1 MTTKGNSPL
10 TVAVIGATGAVGRTF
25 VDYLGKSELYIREVI
40 LYASPRSEG
49 LGMHFRDKFV
59 AITPLTRDT
68 VKKCDYAFFSAGAS
82 ISGEYV
88 PLFKD
93 LGAVCIDNSSYYR
106 MREDVPIIVPEVNRD
121 KLSSHNGV
129 ISNPNC
135 VVAGIVVA
143 AAPLHRKYG
152 IARIVAS
159 TYQAVSGAGQ
169 KGIFELR
176 DRTRSYIFN
185 DKLTKPDVFDKDIL
199 FNVLAKIP
207 HKKEFLGSGY
217 TEEED
222 KLKNEVPKIIG
233 DNAIKVTATCV
244 RVPVFTGHCVSLNI
258 ELRKNFSIDEIR
270 TLLAGSEGLRYID
283 HDYATPK
290 DAEGNEF
297 VYASRL
303 RLDDSRERSLWLWV
317 ATDNLRK
324 GAAYNGFQIMSE
336 LAGVGR

>member
-1 MTTKGNSPL
+1 MTTRDNASI
-10 TVAVIGATGAVGRTF
+10 TVAVIGATGAVGRIF
-25 VDYLGKSELYIREVI
+25 VDYLDKSALDIADVI

-49 LGMHFRDKFV
+49 LGVHFRDKFV
-59 AITPLTRDT
+59 SITPLSRDT
-68 VKKCDYAFFSAGAS
+68 VKKCDYAFFSAGAPVS
-82 ISGEYV
+82 REYIT
-88 PLFKD
+88 LFKD
-93 LGAVCIDNSSYYR
+93 LGAVCIDNSSHFR
-106 MREDVPIIVPEVNRD
+106 MREDVPIIVPEVNRNN
-121 KLSSHNGV
+121 LRAHRGI

-135 VVAGIVVA
+135 VVAGVVVA

-185 DKLTKPDVFDKDIL
+185 DNRTRPEVFDKDIL

-207 HKKEFLGSGY
+207 HKKEFLSSGY

-222 KLKNEVPKIIG
+222 KLINEVPKIIG
-233 DNAIKVTATCV
+233 DSTIKVTATCV
-244 RVPVFTGHCVSLNI
+244 RVPVFTGHCVSMNL
-258 ELRKNFSIDEIR
+258 ELKRDFTIDEVR
-270 TLLAGSEGLRYID
+270 SLLSVSEGVKYIE

-290 DAEGNEF
+290 DAEGDEL
-297 VYASRL
+297 VYTSRL
-303 RLDDSRERSLWLWV
+303 RLDDSREKSLWLWV

-324 GAAYNGFQIMSE
+324 GAAYNGFQILKE
-336 LAGVGR
+336 LAGTAA